1 MGVNCN
7 YIISN
12 GLRTNKWQG
21 EKKPFFEFVRLWY
34 LGFESVRLMELGF
47 AVWSTPCS
55 IIKNVKSPKFYKRVL
70 GGGYGNLGKIP
81 KNFFGGELPLVVYF
95 LIGSIIF

>member
-55 IIKNVKSPKFYKRVL
+55 RSGMPSKE
-70 GGGYGNLGKIP
+70 GCGP
-81 KNFFGGELPLVVYF
+81 KNSNNATKREDNESMVDSLP
-95 LIGSIIF
+95 GS